1 MLDGRIGGGEAGTT
15 LGPTLVEVGD
25 HESELARE
33 EVFGPVLALVRVP
46 DLDAALEFTNGSR
59 YGNAGAIF
67 TSSGEAA
74 RLPLRRRSGDARRQH
89 RVSRPGRLVPVRG
102 VEGLPRRRPPRKWHR
117 RGRLLHPEE
126 GSYESLVDG
135 FAIKRVAPQ
144 SPNVSPLRSALD
156 HRSALASAFPINA
169 PVIATIRPPIV
180 TWISEDESETWR
192 KRFRIHAIA
201 TSSQAT
207 VM

>member
-1 MLDGRIGGGEAGTT
+1 MVAPEARERAEDAVAAAAEAPMSCSTAESGGGEAGTT

-74 RLPLRRRSGDARRQH
+74 RLPLRRRSGHARRQH
-89 RVSRPGRLVPVRG
+89 RPRPGRLVPVRG
-102 VEGLPRRRPPRKWHR
+102 VEGLPATPTCTQMAPTRSTFTPGRR
-117 RGRLLHPEE
+117 
-126 GSYESLVDG
+126 
-135 FAIKRVAPQ
+135 
-144 SPNVSPLRSALD
+144 
-156 HRSALASAFPINA
+156 
-169 PVIATIRPPIV
+169 
-180 TWISEDESETWR
+180 
-192 KRFRIHAIA
+192 
-201 TSSQAT
+201 
-207 VM
+207 